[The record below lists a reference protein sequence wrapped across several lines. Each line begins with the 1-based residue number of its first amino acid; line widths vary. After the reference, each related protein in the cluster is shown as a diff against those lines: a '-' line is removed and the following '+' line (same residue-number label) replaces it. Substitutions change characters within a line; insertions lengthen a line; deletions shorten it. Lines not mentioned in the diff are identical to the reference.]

1 MNFILSSTNLHF
13 TSETLRDKRGQHP
26 TRGALK
32 WVVVE
37 WLYLPGILR
46 IKGGGDSESHLRVKS
61 GRVCL
66 HVEET
71 LTNSREVWEECE

>member
-37 WLYLPGILR
+37 WLYLPGRLR
-46 IKGGGDSESHLRVKS
+46 IRGGGDSESHFRVKS

-71 LTNSREVWEECE
+71 LTYSREVWEECE